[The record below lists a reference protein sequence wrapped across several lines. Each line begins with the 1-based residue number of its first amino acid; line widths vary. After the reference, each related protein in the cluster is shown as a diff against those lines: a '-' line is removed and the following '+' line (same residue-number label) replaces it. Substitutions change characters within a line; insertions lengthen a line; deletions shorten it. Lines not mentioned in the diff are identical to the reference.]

1 MTRIVVTG
9 ATGFV
14 GGFVC
19 RALAAKGAEV
29 VAFVRQPRAVEG
41 ASACV
46 VMTPESSL
54 ESLASGLEGADAVV
68 HLAAAVHD
76 MRGRTTAAEYQR
88 VNRDYPVL
96 LARAAVA
103 AKVQRFVFLSTIKV
117 NGDGTPGETVYSEGS
132 PALPLGPYA
141 ESKWQAEQELRKLS
155 AAFGLAVLTVRPP
168 LVYGPG
174 VRANFCSL
182 MRWVRRGVPL
192 PFGAL
197 HNARSLVYVENL
209 ADALAALALTA
220 KDAAG
225 SSLYLV
231 SDGEDLSTPELV
243 RRLALAL
250 GVAPRLIDV
259 PEAFLRRTASLV
271 GRADV
276 ADRLVGS
283 LRVDST
289 RLRREQGWAPPF
301 SVAEGLARTAEWFK
315 RQV

>member
-1 MTRIVVTG
+1 LTRIVVTG

-19 RALAAKGAEV
+19 RALVAKGVEV
-29 VAFVRQPRAVEG
+29 VAFVRQARAVEG
-41 ASACV
+41 ASACAV
-46 VMTPESSL
+46 ATPDSSL
-54 ESLASGLEGADAVV
+54 ESLTRALEGADAVI

-76 MRGRTTAAEYQR
+76 MGGRTTAAEYQR
-88 VNRDYPVL
+88 VNGDYPVL

-103 AKVQRFVFLSTIKV
+103 ANVQRFVFLSTIKV
-117 NGDGTPGETVYSEGS
+117 NGDGTPGEAAYSEAS
-132 PALPLGPYA
+132 PAVPLGPYA
-141 ESKWQAEQELRKLS
+141 ESKWQAEQGLRKLS
-155 AAFGLAVLTVRPP
+155 AASGLATAIVRPP

-174 VRANFCSL
+174 VRANFRSL
-182 MRWVRRGVPL
+182 MRWVERGVPL

-209 ADALAALALTA
+209 ADALAQLALAA
-220 KDAAG
+220 KNAAG

-243 RRLALAL
+243 RRIALAL
-250 GVAPRLIDV
+250 GIAPRLIAV
-259 PEAFLRRTASLV
+259 PESFLRRAAFLL

-276 ADRLVGS
+276 AERLLGS

-289 RLRREQGWAPPF
+289 LLRRELGWAPPF
-301 SVAEGLARTAEWFK
+301 SVAEGLARTADWF
-315 RQV
+315 RSQA